1 MCTFNIAF
9 KYSLVY
15 YHYRTKTQEGTQM
28 AKANVYDMVTN
39 RIIAELEKGK
49 IPWQKPW
56 TGIRSGAYNRITKRP
71 YSLLNQMLLQHNGE
85 YATCKQWQDLGG
97 HIRKGE
103 KSEIVCFW
111 KIFESKENNPDTE
124 EIEIKKIPL
133 LRYYNV
139 FHISQ
144 VEGVEPLTEEQLNDK
159 VEPIEAG
166 DKIITEY
173 IKREHLKFVECKSN
187 QAYYSPSSDTV
198 VVPLKEQCQ
207 LINEWYS
214 IAFHE
219 ISHSSGHKSRLNRIQ
234 TGAISAFGSQ
244 DYSKEELVAE
254 LSSATLMSV
263 AGLETPKTFRNSTAY
278 IQNWLQ
284 VLRND
289 NKFIV
294 SASSKAEK
302 AVNYILAK
310 A

>member
-1 MCTFNIAF
+1 M
-9 KYSLVY
+9 V
-15 YHYRTKTQEGTQM
+15 
-28 AKANVYDMVTN
+28 KANVYDMVTN

-56 TGIRSGAYNRITKRP
+56 TGVRSGAYNRITKRP
-71 YSLLNQMLLQHNGE
+71 YSLLNQMLLQHTGE
-85 YATCKQWQDLGG
+85 YATFKQWQDLGG

-103 KSEIVCFW
+103 KSEIVVFW
-111 KIFESKENNPDTE
+111 KIFESKETDSDTG

-144 VEGVEPLTEEQLNDK
+144 VDGVEPLALEQLNDE

-166 DKIITEY
+166 DKIITDY
-173 IKREHLKFVECKSN
+173 IDKEHLNFIECKSN
-187 QAYYSPSSDTV
+187 KAYYSPSSDTV

-244 DYSKEELVAE
+244 DYSKECCGQAFL
-254 LSSATLMSV
+254 
-263 AGLETPKTFRNSTAY
+263 
-278 IQNWLQ
+278 
-284 VLRND
+284 
-289 NKFIV
+289 
-294 SASSKAEK
+294 
-302 AVNYILAK
+302 
-310 A
+310 

>member
-1 MCTFNIAF
+1 
-9 KYSLVY
+9 
-15 YHYRTKTQEGTQM
+15 M

-85 YATCKQWQDLGG
+85 YATFKQWQDLGG

-111 KIFESKENNPDTE
+111 KIFESKENNPETGE
-124 EIEIKKIPL
+124 KEIKKIPL

-144 VEGVEPLTEEQLNDK
+144 VDGVEPLVPEQLNDE

-166 DKIITEY
+166 DKIINDY
-173 IKREHLKFVECKSN
+173 INREHLKFVECKSN
-187 QAYYSPSSDTV
+187 QAYYSPSNDTV
-198 VVPLKEQCQ
+198 VVPLKEQYSM
-207 LINEWYS
+207 INEYYS
-214 IAFHE
+214 TTYHE
-219 ISHSSGHKSRLNRIQ
+219 LVHSSRHKTRLNRLQ
-234 TGAISAFGSQ
+234 TGAIESFGSEN
-244 DYSKEELVAE
+244 YSKEELVAE
-254 LSSATLMSV
+254 IGSASLMSI
-263 AGLETPKTFRNSTAY
+263 AGIETPRTFRNSTAY

-302 AVNYILAK
+302 AVNYILAE

>member
-1 MCTFNIAF
+1 MT
-9 KYSLVY
+9 
-15 YHYRTKTQEGTQM
+15 
-28 AKANVYDMVTN
+28 KANVYDMVTD

-49 IPWQKPW
+49 IPWEKPW
-56 TGIRSGAYNRITKRP
+56 TGVRSGAYNRITKRP
-71 YSLLNQMLLQHNGE
+71 YSLLNQMLLQHRGE
-85 YATCKQWQDLGG
+85 YATFKQWQDLGG
-97 HIRKGE
+97 HVRKGE
-103 KSEIVCFW
+103 KSEIVVFW
-111 KIFESKENNPDTE
+111 KIFESKETNPDTG

-144 VEGVEPLTEEQLNDK
+144 VEGVEPLTEEQLNDE

-166 DKIITEY
+166 DRIIADY
-173 IKREHLKFVECKSN
+173 ITREHLNFIECKSN
-187 QAYYSPSSDTV
+187 KAYYSPSNDTV
-198 VVPLKEQCQ
+198 VVPLKEQFQ

-214 IAFHE
+214 TTFHE
-219 ISHSSGHKSRLNRIQ
+219 LSHSSGHKSRLNRLQ
-234 TGAISAFGSQ
+234 TNAIASFGSE
-244 DYSKEELVAE
+244 DYSREELCAE
-254 LSSATLMSV
+254 ISSATLMSI
-263 AGLETPKTFRNSTAY
+263 AGIETPKTFRNSTAY

-302 AVNYILAK
+302 AVNYILAE